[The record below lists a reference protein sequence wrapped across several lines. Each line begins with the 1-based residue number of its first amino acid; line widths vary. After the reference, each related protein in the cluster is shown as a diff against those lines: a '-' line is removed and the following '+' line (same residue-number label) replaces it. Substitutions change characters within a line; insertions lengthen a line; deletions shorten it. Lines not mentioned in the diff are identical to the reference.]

1 MNANTTLTLTS
12 ITHSIKIPLM
22 LMIKYC
28 PGPCPPPP
36 SLISIRSSRLRSR
49 ISSLPPSLVIEE
61 TSTTMSDTNTDT
73 DIETDSQSVSRRLI
87 LLRHA
92 KSSWDDRSLRD
103 HDRPLSK
110 SGELDAAEVS
120 QKLLQLDWIPQLIL
134 SRFDALRTKET
145 LKIMQQQVPDFLDAE
160 VHFISS
166 FYSVA
171 AMDGQTADH
180 LQQAICNY
188 SRDGILTVMCMGHNR
203 GWEEAASMFSGASI
217 ELKTCNA
224 ALLEA
229 TGKSWEEAFASAG
242 LGGWKLQGIVKPR
255 SLLQF
260 GQTISSSNSRKVE
273 SNAVLLEMRMLAVQV
288 EIKSKHYIRT
298 RSSPRRKSLVKGEEE
313 EEETSNQTKRE
324 ESDLVSC
331 AFLSSP
337 LSYTLPPPVSG
348 NDPTTTLTASNE
360 FINFVIRPP
369 RADYNPDQYLWENDF
384 TLAGRAYKRQDLE
397 ASMGI
402 ISSHKYSLLSFLL
415 TNARGHTLRCS
426 HYLPSPLPAD
436 THLPCVIYCHG
447 NSGCRADAN
456 EAAVILLPSNITVFA
471 LDFSGSGLS
480 DGDYVSLG
488 WHERD
493 DLKVVVSYLRSN
505 KQISRIGLWGR
516 SMGAV
521 TSLLYGAEDPSIAG
535 MVLDSA
541 FANLFDLMM
550 ELVDVYKIRLPKFT
564 VKMAVQYMRRV
575 IQKKAKFD
583 IMDLNCLKAAPKT
596 FIPALF
602 GHASE
607 DKFIQ
612 PHHAD
617 LIFNSYAG
625 DKNIIKFDGDHNSSR
640 PQFYYDSVSIFFFN
654 ILHPPQTSASSN
666 KLERYYDLGDLKVS
680 AGMDE
685 SLLYEIITGLRS
697 ACTDVASSSS
707 VPPSIPTKKP
717 VSELLYE
724 IAPFANIVDS
734 VANEN
739 AGPCSDEPSNLQGKS
754 NGQSE
759 DCCSYTS
766 SNRESWGRCSSLG
779 GSDEE
784 YPSECRAVDNS
795 HEMTL
800 KAFATPLRSI
810 QQKSPDPAKE

>member
-1 MNANTTLTLTS
+1 
-12 ITHSIKIPLM
+12 
-22 LMIKYC
+22 MI
-28 PGPCPPPP
+28 
-36 SLISIRSSRLRSR
+36 
-49 ISSLPPSLVIEE
+49 
-61 TSTTMSDTNTDT
+61 
-73 DIETDSQSVSRRLI
+73 
-87 LLRHA
+87 
-92 KSSWDDRSLRD
+92 
-103 HDRPLSK
+103 
-110 SGELDAAEVS
+110 
-120 QKLLQLDWIPQLIL
+120 
-134 SRFDALRTKET
+134 
-145 LKIMQQQVPDFLDAE
+145 
-160 VHFISS
+160 
-166 FYSVA
+166 
-171 AMDGQTADH
+171 GQ
-180 LQQAICNY
+180 
-188 SRDGILTVMCMGHNR
+188 
-203 GWEEAASMFSGASI
+203 
-217 ELKTCNA
+217 
-224 ALLEA
+224 
-229 TGKSWEEAFASAG
+229 
-242 LGGWKLQGIVKPR
+242 
-255 SLLQF
+255 
-260 GQTISSSNSRKVE
+260 
-273 SNAVLLEMRMLAVQV
+273 
-288 EIKSKHYIRT
+288 
-298 RSSPRRKSLVKGEEE
+298 
-313 EEETSNQTKRE
+313 
-324 ESDLVSC
+324 
-331 AFLSSP
+331 
-337 LSYTLPPPVSG
+337 
-348 NDPTTTLTASNE
+348 

-369 RADYNPDQYLWENDF
+369 RADYNPDQYLWEKDF

-397 ASMGI
+397 
-402 ISSHKYSLLSFLL
+402 L

-426 HYLPSPLPAD
+426 HYLPSPFPED
-436 THLPCVIYCHG
+436 TPLPCVIYCHG

-505 KQISRIGLWGR
+505 KQISCIGLWGR

-564 VKMAVQYMRRV
+564 VKMAVQYMRWV

-583 IMDLNCLKAAPKT
+583 IMDLNCLKVAPKT

-612 PHHAD
+612 PCHAD

-625 DKNIIKFDGDHNSSR
+625 DKNMIKFDGDHNSSR

-654 ILHPPQTSASSN
+654 VLHPPQTSASSN

-685 SLLYEIITGLRS
+685 G
-697 ACTDVASSSS
+697 
-707 VPPSIPTKKP
+707 KP
-717 VSELLYE
+717 
-724 IAPFANIVDS
+724 
-734 VANEN
+734 
-739 AGPCSDEPSNLQGKS
+739 

-759 DCCSYTS
+759 CCSYTS

-779 GSDEE
+779 SSDEE
-784 YPSECRAVDNS
+784 SPAECRTVDNS

-800 KAFATPLRSI
+800 KASATPLGSI
-810 QQKSPDPAKE
+810 QQKSPVPTKEEKKKKKKKKALTVPKKLKGEKFEKLEAFSKRLRHCILRRVNHHRHRSS

>member
-1 MNANTTLTLTS
+1 MKANTPLALTS
-12 ITHSIKIPLM
+12 ITKIIKNPLM
-22 LMIKYC
+22 LMIKYR
-28 PGPCPPPP
+28 PFPCPPPSSP
-36 SLISIRSSRLRSR
+36 TSIRSSRLCSR
-49 ISSLPPSLVIEE
+49 IRSLPPSLAIEE
-61 TSTTMSDTNTDT
+61 TSPVADT
-73 DIETDSQSVSRRLI
+73 DIETHSQSVSRRLI

-92 KSSWDDRSLRD
+92 KSFWDDRSLRGPSLSVSPHPTID
-103 HDRPLSK
+103 TNNLPLSK

-120 QKLLQLDWIPQLIL
+120 QKLQQLDWIPQLIL
-134 SRFDALRTKET
+134 SNDALRSKET
-145 LKIMQQQVPDFLDAE
+145 LRIMQQQVPDFLDSE

-166 FYSVA
+166 FYSIA

-188 SRDGILTVMCMGHNR
+188 SRDDILTVMCMGHNR
-203 GWEEAASMFSGASI
+203 RWEEAASMFSGASI

-229 TGKSWEEAFASAG
+229 PGNPGKSND
-242 LGGWKLQGIVKPR
+242 P
-255 SLLQF
+255 
-260 GQTISSSNSRKVE
+260 TTT
-273 SNAVLLEMRMLAVQV
+273 
-288 EIKSKHYIRT
+288 H
-298 RSSPRRKSLVKGEEE
+298 
-313 EEETSNQTKRE
+313 
-324 ESDLVSC
+324 
-331 AFLSSP
+331 
-337 LSYTLPPPVSG
+337 TLPPPPVSG
-348 NDPTTTLTASNE
+348 NDPTTPIQQATSQSQTRTRSLTLKKKENPE
-360 FINFVIRPP
+360 NWYEFYDMIDQFINFVIRPP
-369 RADYNPDQYLWENDF
+369 RADYNPDQYLWEKEF
-384 TLAGRAYKRQDLE
+384 TLSGRTYKRQDLE
-397 ASMGI
+397 A
-402 ISSHKYSLLSFLL
+402 
-415 TNARGHTLRCS
+415 NTL
-426 HYLPSPLPAD
+426 
-436 THLPCVIYCHG
+436 LPCVIYCHG
-447 NSGCRADAN
+447 NSGCRADGN

-583 IMDLNCLKAAPKT
+583 IMDLNCLKVAPKT

-617 LIFNSYAG
+617 LIFKSYAG
-625 DKNIIKFDGDHNSSR
+625 DKNMIKFDGDHNSSR

-654 ILHPPQTSASSN
+654 VLHPPQTSTSSN
-666 KLERYYDLGDLKVS
+666 KLEKYYDLGDLKVS

-685 SLLYEIITGLRS
+685 SLLYEIITGQRS
-697 ACTDVASSSS
+697 ACTDAASSSS

-717 VSELLYE
+717 VSKLLYE

-734 VANEN
+734 VVNEN
-739 AGPCSDEPSNLQGKS
+739 AGLCSNELSNLQGKS

-784 YPSECRAVDNS
+784 YPAECGAVNNS
-795 HEMTL
+795 HETL

-810 QQKSPDPAKE
+810 QQKSPDPTKEEKKKKKAHTVPKKLKGEKFEKLEAFSKRLRHCILRRGNHQRHCSS